1 MFWNFKGILESLK
14 NRPKEEKS
22 AKLSTFAGVFTPSIL
37 TILGVIMYLRFGW
50 VVGNVGLIGTLIIV
64 TLSTTITFLTSL
76 SVASIATD
84 KTIRTGGAYYMI
96 SRSLGIESGG
106 AVGIPLYLAQTFSIA
121 LYTIGFAESLAL
133 VFPSLNLK
141 VVAFIVT
148 IGISVLALISAKVAI
163 KSQYFVMAAIAL
175 SLISLALG
183 KPLEN
188 TQIEMWGVPQSKSEP
203 FWQVFAVFFPAVT
216 GIMAGVSLSGDLK
229 NPSKSIPRG
238 TFLAVGVGY
247 IIYMGLPIL
256 LANRADASTLVAD
269 PLIMRRIAWWGGAI
283 LLGVWG
289 ATLSSAM
296 GSILGAPRV
305 LQALVRDG
313 IFPGWLKWLGKGT
326 KEDDTPRLGTY
337 FTMVIAL
344 SAVMLGELEVIAPIL
359 TMFFLTTYGVLNL
372 SAGLERFLGSPSF
385 RPKFRVHW
393 VFSLLGAAGCIG
405 VMLLI
410 NAFATVIAAIF
421 VALVYFWL
429 ERRNLKATWG
439 DVRQGLWMELVRA
452 GLLRL
457 KTATDPK
464 NWRPHLLVLTGAPSK
479 RWHLI
484 HFARELSQNK
494 GLMTISTILSSET
507 VTQNRRSAMEENI
520 RDFLVQKNVR
530 SLVRVISA
538 KDPFS
543 GGKMLVDTYGLGS
556 LVPNTILLGDT
567 RQPSHLID
575 YCEMISHFY
584 RSKRNIIILK
594 EDEDRGFGR
603 FKQIDIWWGGLK
615 GNGSLMIVLA
625 YLMQNSLDWRGASI
639 TLKMVVPNDTAAID
653 AEKNLS
659 NVVESLRIDLNK
671 QIIVANGRT
680 FWEIIDA
687 SSRNSDLVMLG
698 MAEPKNNYHEYYQSL
713 LQKTSRLPTTLFV
726 LAAQDLVFG
735 EILMKE

>member
-1 MFWNFKGILESLK
+1 MVWNFNQIKQIFK
-14 NRPKEEKS
+14 NKPQEKS
-22 AKLSTFAGVFTPSIL
+22 AKLGTFAGVFTPSIL

-64 TLSTTITFLTSL
+64 TLSTSITFLTSL
-76 SVASIATD
+76 SIASIATD

-133 VFPSLNLK
+133 VFPALNLK
-141 VVAFIVT
+141 IIAFVIT
-148 IGISVLALISAKVAI
+148 IGISILALISAKVAI

-183 KPLEN
+183 KPIEN

-216 GIMAGVSLSGDLK
+216 GIMAGVNLSGDLK

-247 IIYMGLPIL
+247 VIYMGLPII

-269 PLIMRRIAWWGGAI
+269 PLIMRQIAWWGGAI

-326 KEDDTPRLGTY
+326 KKDDTPRLGTY

-372 SAGLERFLGSPSF
+372 SAGLERFLSSPSF
-385 RPKFRVHW
+385 RPKFKVHW
-393 VFSLLGAAGCIG
+393 IFSLLGAAGCIG

-410 NAFATVIAAIF
+410 NALATVVAAIF

-429 ERRNLKATWG
+429 EHRNLKATWG
-439 DVRQGLWMELVRA
+439 DVRQGLWMELVRE

-457 KTATDPK
+457 KSATDPK

-494 GLMTISTILSSET
+494 GLMTISTILPAQS
-507 VTQNRRSAMEENI
+507 VTQNRLFTMEENI
-520 RDFLVQKNVR
+520 RDYLVQKNVR
-530 SLVRVISA
+530 SLVKVITA

-543 GGKMLVDTYGLGS
+543 GGKLLVDTYGLGA

-567 RQPSHLID
+567 REPSHLQD
-575 YCEMISHFY
+575 YCNMISHFFQ
-584 RSKRNIIILK
+584 SKRNVIILK
-594 EDEDRGFGR
+594 DDEEKGFGR
-603 FKQIDIWWGGLK
+603 FNKIDIWWGGLK

-625 YLMQNSLDWRGASI
+625 YLLQNSLDWRGATI
-639 TLKMVVPNDTAAID
+639 TLKMVVPNDIAAKA
-653 AEKNLS
+653 AEKNLTQM
-659 NVVESLRIDLNK
+659 VESLRIDLQK
-671 QIIVANGRT
+671 QIIVANDRT
-680 FWEIIDA
+680 FWDIIDT

-698 MAEPKNNYHEYYQSL
+698 MADPGSDYHEYYQNL
-713 LQKTSRLPTTLFV
+713 LQKTNRLPTTLFV

-735 EILMKE
+735 EILIKE